1 MERGVKAL
9 RAAAAL
15 RNLREQPLWRLL
27 ASTKAPVVTGLLQSL
42 FMDADKALPSS
53 VLLERVG
60 RDIDTLRSSGEDLPQ
75 APQAYVA
82 EWLGQG
88 WLTRRFPPG
97 APEEEYELSAE
108 ALTALRFVTGL
119 LKPRTTATESR
130 LSVVIHQLSR
140 LAEETNTNPE
150 ARVAALRIERDR
162 LDRAIEEVERLGV
175 RTLAPDR
182 AIERAREVIALAQEL
197 AADFRSVRDEFER
210 LNRGLRQSLMEN
222 EGSRGDVLEQLFAGV
237 DLIGESDAG
246 RTFNA
251 FWRLLTD
258 TEQAATLRE
267 SLDEVAGRPFAR
279 QLESYERKFL
289 LGLTGALLNE
299 SRGVHDVLQHFA
311 RSLKSF
317 VQSREFLE
325 HRRLHGLLRKATQAA
340 LNATNAIR
348 PNEQVGFELMQSSS
362 RIRSVSQWALYD
374 PAQRVTDSSMLAA
387 EPSELD
393 LDTVNELVR
402 QSEIDFRTLK
412 AHVRAILERQSQVTI
427 GQVLAEFP
435 AEQGLGSVVG
445 YVALGSKHGE
455 VTDALEVVSWE
466 GDDAVQRRAR
476 VPTIYFMR
484 ERYLDLVD

>member
-1 MERGVKAL
+1 MKAL

-27 ASTKAPVVTGLLQSL
+27 AATKAPVVIALLQSL
-42 FMDADKALPSS
+42 FMDAEKALPSS
-53 VLLERVG
+53 VLHERLA
-60 RDIDTLRSSGEDLPQ
+60 RDVDALRATGEDLPQ
-75 APQAYVA
+75 APQAYVS

-88 WLTRRFPPG
+88 WLTRRFPAG

-130 LSVVIHQLSR
+130 LSVVIHQISK
-140 LAEETNTNPE
+140 LAEETNTSPE
-150 ARVAALRIERDR
+150 ARLAALRAERDR
-162 LDRAIEEVERLGV
+162 IDKAIEEVGRGGV
-175 RTLAPDR
+175 KTLEPDR

-258 TEQAATLRE
+258 SEQAATLRE
-267 SLDEVAGRPFAR
+267 SLDEVTGRPFAR
-279 QLESYERKFL
+279 QLESHERKFL

-299 SRGVHDVLQHFA
+299 GRGVHDVLQHFA

-325 HRRLHGLLRKATQAA
+325 HRRLHGLLKEATQTA
-340 LNATNAIR
+340 LQAKEQVR

-374 PAQRVTDSSMLAA
+374 PAQRVTDSSMQAA

-393 LDTVNELVR
+393 LETVSELVR
-402 QSEIDFRTLK
+402 QSEIDFRTLR
-412 AHVRAILERQSQVTI
+412 AHLRAILERQSQVTI
-427 GQVLAEFP
+427 GQVLTEFP

-445 YVALGSKHGE
+445 YVALGAKYGE
-455 VTDALEVVSWE
+455 VTDSTEVVSWA
-466 GDDAVQRRAR
+466 GDDATQRRAK

-484 ERYLDLVD
+484 ERYLELVD

>member
-1 MERGVKAL
+1 MKAL
-9 RAAAAL
+9 RGAAAL

-27 ASTKAPVVTGLLQSL
+27 AADKGPVVIALLQSL
-42 FMDADKALPSS
+42 FVESEQTLPSS
-53 VLLERVG
+53 VLHERLT
-60 RDIDTLRSSGEDLPQ
+60 RDIEALRAVGEALPQ
-75 APQAYVA
+75 TPQAYVA
-82 EWLGQG
+82 EWLSQG
-88 WLTRRFPPG
+88 WLTRRFPAG
-97 APEEEYELSAE
+97 ASEEEYELSVD

-140 LAEETNTNPE
+140 LAEETDTNPQS
-150 ARVAALRIERDR
+150 RLAALRAERDR
-162 LDRAIEEVERLGV
+162 IDRAIAEVERGGV
-175 RTLAPDR
+175 KALAPDR
-182 AIERAREVIALAQEL
+182 AVERAREVIALAQEL

-246 RTFNA
+246 RTFHA

-258 TEQAATLRE
+258 SEQAATLRE
-267 SLDEVAGRPFAR
+267 SLDEVTGRPFAR
-279 QLESYERKFL
+279 QLESRERKFL

-299 SRGVHDVLQHFA
+299 GRGVHDVLQNFA

-325 HRRLHGLLRKATQAA
+325 HRRLHSLLKAATQAA
-340 LNATNAIR
+340 LNVKDEVR

-374 PAQRVTDSSMLAA
+374 PAERVTDSSMQAA

-393 LDTVNELVR
+393 LETVSELVR

-412 AHVRAILERQSQVTI
+412 AHVRAILERQSQVSI
-427 GQVLAEFP
+427 AQVLAEYP

-455 VTDALEVVSWE
+455 VTDGTELVVWE
-466 GDDAVQRRAR
+466 GDDEVQRRAK
-476 VPTIYFMR
+476 VPAIYFMR
-484 ERYLDLVD
+484 ERYLELVD

>member
-1 MERGVKAL
+1 MKAV

-15 RNLREQPLWRLL
+15 RNLRDQPLWRLL
-27 ASTKAPVVTGLLQSL
+27 AATKAPVVIALLQSL
-42 FMDADKALPSS
+42 FLEADKALPSS
-53 VLLERVG
+53 VLHERLG
-60 RDIDTLRSSGEDLPQ
+60 RDLDALRASGDELPQ

-82 EWLGQG
+82 EWLSQG

-97 APEEEYELSAE
+97 AAEEEYELSAD
-108 ALTALRFVTGL
+108 ALTALRFITGL

-140 LAEETNTNPE
+140 LAEQTNTSPQ
-150 ARVAALRIERDR
+150 ARLAALRAERDR
-162 LDRAIEEVERLGV
+162 IDKAIAEVERGGV
-175 RTLAPDR
+175 KALPNDR

-222 EGSRGDVLEQLFAGV
+222 EGSRGEVLEQLFAGV
-237 DLIGESDAG
+237 DLIGESEAG

-258 TEQAATLRE
+258 SEQAATLRE
-267 SLDEVAGRPFAR
+267 SLDEVTSRPFAKA
-279 QLESYERKFL
+279 LESNERKFL

-299 SRGVHDVLQHFA
+299 GRGVHDVLQHFA

-325 HRRLHGLLRKATQAA
+325 HRRLHSLLKAATQAA
-340 LNATNAIR
+340 LNTKNIVRA
-348 PNEQVGFELMQSSS
+348 NEQVGFELMQSSS
-362 RIRSVSQWALYD
+362 RIRSVSQWVLYD
-374 PAQRVTDSSMLAA
+374 PAERVTDASMPSA

-393 LDTVNELVR
+393 LETVSELVR

-412 AHVRAILERQSQVTI
+412 QHVRSVLGLQSQASI
-427 GQVLAEFP
+427 GEVLAAYP

-445 YVALGSKHGE
+445 YVALGARHGE
-455 VTDALEVVSWE
+455 VTDGSELVSWA
-466 GDDAVQRRAR
+466 GNDAVERCAR
-476 VPTIYFMR
+476 VPAIYFMR
-484 ERYLDLVD
+484 ERCLELVD

>member
-1 MERGVKAL
+1 MKAL
-9 RAAAAL
+9 RGAAAL
-15 RNLREQPLWRLL
+15 RNLRDQPLWKLL
-27 ASTKAPVVTGLLQSL
+27 AATKAPVVIALLQSL
-42 FMDADKALPSS
+42 FIEADKAPPSS
-53 VLLERVG
+53 VLLERLA
-60 RDIDTLRSSGEDLPQ
+60 RDVDALRSTGEDLPQ
-75 APQAYVA
+75 TPQAYIA
-82 EWLGQG
+82 EWLNQG
-88 WLTRRFPPG
+88 WLTRRFPAG
-97 APEEEYELSAE
+97 ASEEEYELSAE

-119 LKPRTTATESR
+119 LRPRTTATESR
-130 LSVVIHQLSR
+130 LSVVIQQLSR
-140 LAEETNTNPE
+140 LADETNASPE
-150 ARVAALRIERDR
+150 ARLAALRAERDR
-162 LDRAIEEVERLGV
+162 IDRAIDEVERSGV
-175 RTLAPDR
+175 KTLAPDR

-258 TEQAATLRE
+258 SEQAATLRE
-267 SLDEVAGRPFAR
+267 SLDEVTGRPFAR
-279 QLESYERKFL
+279 QLESHERKFL

-299 SRGVHDVLQHFA
+299 GRGVHDVLQHFA

-325 HRRLHGLLRKATQAA
+325 HRRLHGLLKEATQAA
-340 LNATNAIR
+340 LGAKDLVR

-374 PAQRVTDSSMLAA
+374 PAQRVTDSSMPAA

-393 LDTVNELVR
+393 LDVVSELVR

-412 AHVRAILERQSQVTI
+412 AHLRAILERQSQVTI
-427 GQVLAEFP
+427 GQILTAFP

-445 YVALGSKHGE
+445 YVALGARHGE
-455 VTDALEVVSWE
+455 VTDGSEVVSWA
-466 GDDAVQRRAR
+466 GDDATQRRAR

-484 ERYLDLVD
+484 ERFLELVD

>member
-1 MERGVKAL
+1 MKAL
-9 RAAAAL
+9 RGAAAL

-27 ASTKAPVVTGLLQSL
+27 AANKGPVVIALLQSL
-42 FMDADKALPSS
+42 FVESEQTLPSS
-53 VLLERVG
+53 VLHERLT
-60 RDIDTLRSSGEDLPQ
+60 RDIEALRAVGEELPQ
-75 APQAYVA
+75 TPQAYVA
-82 EWLGQG
+82 EWLSQG
-88 WLTRRFPPG
+88 WLTRRFPAG
-97 APEEEYELSAE
+97 ASEEEYELSVD

-140 LAEETNTNPE
+140 LAEETNTNPQS
-150 ARVAALRIERDR
+150 RLAALHAERDR
-162 LDRAIEEVERLGV
+162 IDRAIAEVERGGV
-175 RTLAPDR
+175 KALAPDR
-182 AIERAREVIALAQEL
+182 AVERAREVIALAQEL

-246 RTFNA
+246 RTFHA

-258 TEQAATLRE
+258 SEQAATLRE
-267 SLDEVAGRPFAR
+267 SLDEVTGRPFAR
-279 QLESYERKFL
+279 QLESQERKFL

-299 SRGVHDVLQHFA
+299 GRGVHDVLQHFA

-325 HRRLHGLLRKATQAA
+325 HRRLHGLLKAATQAA
-340 LNATNAIR
+340 LGAKDEVR

-374 PAQRVTDSSMLAA
+374 PAERVTDSSMQAA

-393 LDTVNELVR
+393 LETVSELVR

-412 AHVRAILERQSQVTI
+412 AHVRAILERQSQVSI
-427 GQVLAEFP
+427 AQVLAEYP

-455 VTDALEVVSWE
+455 VTDGTELVVWE
-466 GDDAVQRRAR
+466 GDDEVQRRAK

-484 ERYLDLVD
+484 ERYLEFVD

>member
-1 MERGVKAL
+1 MKAL
-9 RAAAAL
+9 RGAAAF
-15 RNLREQPLWRLL
+15 RTLREQPLWRLL
-27 ASTKAPVVTGLLQSL
+27 AATKGPVVIALLQSL
-42 FMDADKALPSS
+42 FMDAEKELPSS
-53 VLLERVG
+53 VLHERLTRDLEALRAVG
-60 RDIDTLRSSGEDLPQ
+60 EELPQ
-75 APQAYVA
+75 TPQAYVA
-82 EWLGQG
+82 EWLNQG
-88 WLTRRFPPG
+88 WLTRRFPVG
-97 APEEEYELSAE
+97 VSEEEYELSAD

-140 LAEETNTNPE
+140 LAEETNTNPQ
-150 ARVAALRIERDR
+150 ARLAALRAERDR
-162 LDRAIEEVERLGV
+162 IDLAIQEIERGGVKALAADRAV
-175 RTLAPDR
+175 
-182 AIERAREVIALAQEL
+182 ERAREVIALAQEL

-246 RTFNA
+246 RTFHA

-258 TEQAATLRE
+258 SEQAATLRE
-267 SLDEVAGRPFAR
+267 SLDEVTGRPFAR
-279 QLESYERKFL
+279 QLESQERKFL

-299 SRGVHDVLQHFA
+299 GRGVHDVLQHFA

-325 HRRLHGLLRKATQAA
+325 HRRLHGLIKAATQAA
-340 LNATNAIR
+340 LGAKNEVR

-374 PAQRVTDSSMLAA
+374 PAERVTDSSMQAA

-393 LDTVNELVR
+393 LEIVSELVR

-412 AHVRAILERQSQVTI
+412 AHVRSILARQSQVSI
-427 GQVLAEFP
+427 AQILAEYP

-455 VTDALEVVSWE
+455 VTGGTEIVLWK
-466 GDDAVQRRAR
+466 GDDEVQRRAK
-476 VPTIYFMR
+476 VPAIYFMR
-484 ERYLDLVD
+484 ERYLELVD

>member
-1 MERGVKAL
+1 MKAL
-9 RAAAAL
+9 RGAAAL
-15 RNLREQPLWRLL
+15 RNLREQPLWKLL
-27 ASTKAPVVTGLLQSL
+27 AAHKAPVVIALLQSL

-53 VLLERVG
+53 VLLERLA
-60 RDIDTLRSSGEDLPQ
+60 RDVDALRSTGEDLPQ

-82 EWLGQG
+82 EWLNQG
-88 WLTRRFPPG
+88 WLTRRFPAG
-97 APEEEYELSAE
+97 AHEEEYELSAE

-119 LKPRTTATESR
+119 LTPRTAATESR

-140 LAEETNTNPE
+140 LAKETNTSPE
-150 ARVAALRIERDR
+150 ARLAALRAERER
-162 LDRAIEEVERLGV
+162 IDRAIEEVERGGV
-175 RTLAPDR
+175 KTLAPDR

-237 DLIGESDAG
+237 DLIGESEAG

-258 TEQAATLRE
+258 SEQAATLRE
-267 SLDEVAGRPFAR
+267 SLDEVTGRPFAR
-279 QLESYERKFL
+279 QLESHERKFL
-289 LGLTGALLNE
+289 LGLTGTLLNE
-299 SRGVHDVLQHFA
+299 GRGVHDVLQNFA

-325 HRRLHGLLRKATQAA
+325 HRRLHGLLKDATQAA
-340 LNATNAIR
+340 LSAKDLVR
-348 PNEQVGFELMQSSS
+348 PNAQVGFELMQSSS

-393 LDTVNELVR
+393 LDTVTELVR

-412 AHVRAILERQSQVTI
+412 AHLRAILARQSQVTI
-427 GQVLAEFP
+427 GQVLIEYP

-445 YVALGSKHGE
+445 YVALGAKHGE
-455 VTDALEVVSWE
+455 VTAGSEVVSWA
-466 GDDAVQRRAR
+466 GDDTTQRRAK

-484 ERYLDLVD
+484 ERYLELVD

>member
-1 MERGVKAL
+1 MKAL
-9 RAAAAL
+9 RGAAAF

-27 ASTKAPVVTGLLQSL
+27 AATKGPVVIALLQSL
-42 FMDADKALPSS
+42 FMDTEKELPSS
-53 VLLERVG
+53 VLHERLTRDLDALRAVG
-60 RDIDTLRSSGEDLPQ
+60 EELPQ
-75 APQAYVA
+75 TPQAYVA
-82 EWLGQG
+82 EWLCQG
-88 WLTRRFPPG
+88 WLTRRFPAG
-97 APEEEYELSAE
+97 ASEEEYELSVD

-140 LAEETNTNPE
+140 LAEETNTNPQS
-150 ARVAALRIERDR
+150 RLAALHAERDR
-162 LDRAIEEVERLGV
+162 IDRAIAEVERGGV
-175 RTLAPDR
+175 KALAPDR
-182 AIERAREVIALAQEL
+182 AVERAREVIALAQEL

-246 RTFNA
+246 RTFHA

-258 TEQAATLRE
+258 SEQAATLRE
-267 SLDEVAGRPFAR
+267 SLDEVTGRPFAR
-279 QLESYERKFL
+279 QLESQERKFL

-299 SRGVHDVLQHFA
+299 GRGVHDVLQHFA

-325 HRRLHGLLRKATQAA
+325 HRRLHGLLKAATQAA
-340 LNATNAIR
+340 LGAKDEVR
-348 PNEQVGFELMQSSS
+348 PNEQVGFEFMQSSS
-362 RIRSVSQWALYD
+362 RIRSVSQWTLYD
-374 PAQRVTDSSMLAA
+374 PAERVTDSSMQAA

-393 LDTVNELVR
+393 LETVSELVR

-412 AHVRAILERQSQVTI
+412 AHVRAILERQSQVSI
-427 GQVLAEFP
+427 AQVLAEYP

-455 VTDALEVVSWE
+455 VTDGTELVVWE
-466 GDDAVQRRAR
+466 GGDEVQRECQIFCGRGGLTSFNPSPR
-476 VPTIYFMR
+476 
-484 ERYLDLVD
+484 

>member
-1 MERGVKAL
+1 MKAL
-9 RAAAAL
+9 RGAAAL

-27 ASTKAPVVTGLLQSL
+27 AANKGPVVIAMLQSL
-42 FMDADKALPSS
+42 FVESGQTLPSS
-53 VLLERVG
+53 VLHERLT
-60 RDIDTLRSSGEDLPQ
+60 RDIEALRAVGEELPQ
-75 APQAYVA
+75 TPQAYVA
-82 EWLGQG
+82 EWLSQG
-88 WLTRRFPPG
+88 WLTRRFPAG
-97 APEEEYELSAE
+97 APEEEYELSVD

-140 LAEETNTNPE
+140 LAEETDINPQS
-150 ARVAALRIERDR
+150 RLAALRAERDR
-162 LDRAIEEVERLGV
+162 IDRAIAEVERGGV
-175 RTLAPDR
+175 KALAPDR
-182 AIERAREVIALAQEL
+182 AVERAREVIALAQEL

-246 RTFNA
+246 RTFHA

-258 TEQAATLRE
+258 SEQAATLRE
-267 SLDEVAGRPFAR
+267 SLDEVTSRPFAR
-279 QLESYERKFL
+279 QLESQERKFL

-299 SRGVHDVLQHFA
+299 GRGVHDVLQHFA

-325 HRRLHGLLRKATQAA
+325 HRRLHGLLKAATQAA
-340 LNATNAIR
+340 LSAKDDVR

-374 PAQRVTDSSMLAA
+374 PAERVTDSSMQAA

-393 LDTVNELVR
+393 LETVSELVR

-412 AHVRAILERQSQVTI
+412 AHVRAILERQSQVSI
-427 GQVLAEFP
+427 AQVLAEYP

-455 VTDALEVVSWE
+455 VTDGTELVVWE
-466 GDDAVQRRAR
+466 GDDEVQRRAK

-484 ERYLDLVD
+484 ERYLELVD

>member
-1 MERGVKAL
+1 MKAL
-9 RAAAAL
+9 RGAASL
-15 RNLREQPLWRLL
+15 RNLREQSLWRLL
-27 ASTKAPVVTGLLQSL
+27 AANKGPVVIALLQSL
-42 FMDADKALPSS
+42 FVDSEQTLPSS
-53 VLLERVG
+53 VLHERLT
-60 RDIDTLRSSGEDLPQ
+60 RDIEALRAVGEELPQ
-75 APQAYVA
+75 TPQAYVA
-82 EWLGQG
+82 EWLSQG
-88 WLTRRFPPG
+88 WLTRRFPAG
-97 APEEEYELSAE
+97 ASEEEYELSVD

-140 LAEETNTNPE
+140 LAEETNTNPQ
-150 ARVAALRIERDR
+150 ARLAALRAERDR
-162 LDRAIEEVERLGV
+162 IDRAIDEVERGGV
-175 RTLAPDR
+175 KALAPDR
-182 AIERAREVIALAQEL
+182 AVERAREVIALAQEL

-246 RTFNA
+246 RTFHA

-258 TEQAATLRE
+258 SEQAATLRE
-267 SLDEVAGRPFAR
+267 SLDEVTGRPFAR
-279 QLESYERKFL
+279 QLESQERKFL
-289 LGLTGALLNE
+289 LGLTGVLLNE
-299 SRGVHDVLQHFA
+299 GRGVHDVLQHFA

-325 HRRLHGLLRKATQAA
+325 HRRLHGLLKAATQAA
-340 LNATNAIR
+340 LGVKDEVR

-362 RIRSVSQWALYD
+362 RIRSVSQWSLYD
-374 PAQRVTDSSMLAA
+374 PAERVTDSSMQAA

-393 LDTVNELVR
+393 LETVSELVR

-412 AHVRAILERQSQVTI
+412 SHLRTILERQSQVSI
-427 GQVLAEFP
+427 AQVLAEYP

-455 VTDALEVVSWE
+455 VTDAAELVFWKGNDE
-466 GDDAVQRRAR
+466 VQRSAK

-484 ERYLDLVD
+484 ERYLELVD